1 MGGFQAGIFGRIS
14 QTYVSIVL
22 LFFCRTPVGC
32 GFLCPFP
39 GSRPRQY
46 YIYKITPKQEELK
59 EGVPIFESKIA
70 PIQDGTYR
78 TEGGLLQIYVPNMDK
93 WNEPERVMRLEM

>member
-39 GSRPRQY
+39 GSRARQY
-46 YIYKITPKQEELK
+46 YIYKITPDPDDLK
-59 EGVPIFESKIA
+59 KGIPIFESKIA
-70 PIQDGTYR
+70 PIQDGIYR

>member
-1 MGGFQAGIFGRIS
+1 MGGFQAGVFGRIS

-22 LFFCRTPVGC
+22 LFFCRTPPGC

-39 GSRPRQY
+39 GSRVRQY

-59 EGVPIFESKIA
+59 EGIPIFESKIA
-70 PIQDGTYR
+70 PIQDGIYR
-78 TEGGLLQIYVPNMDK
+78 TEGGLLQIYVPNRDK
-93 WNEPERVMRLEM
+93 WTKPQRVMRLEM

>member
-22 LFFCRTPVGC
+22 LFFCRTPPGC
-32 GFLCPFP
+32 GFFMPL
-39 GSRPRQY
+39 SRQY

-59 EGVPIFESKIA
+59 EGIPIFESEIS
-70 PIQDGTYR
+70 PIQDGIYR

-93 WNEPERVMRLEM
+93 WTKPQRVMRLEM

>member
-1 MGGFQAGIFGRIS
+1 MFFYFFAALPKGGAA
-14 QTYVSIVL
+14 
-22 LFFCRTPVGC
+22 
-32 GFLCPFP
+32 FLCLFP
-39 GSRPRQY
+39 GSRARQY

-59 EGVPIFESKIA
+59 KGIPIFESKIA

-93 WNEPERVMRLEM
+93 WNDPERVMRLEM

>member
-32 GFLCPFP
+32 GFFMPL
-39 GSRPRQY
+39 SRDFGV
-46 YIYKITPKQEELK
+46 YKAAFRTPC
-59 EGVPIFESKIA
+59 VPTRSWIIL
-70 PIQDGTYR
+70 PWHRG
-78 TEGGLLQIYVPNMDK
+78 
-93 WNEPERVMRLEM
+93 ERVVAMNSRTGTSAEAG